1 MPVIIFDMDET
12 LYDERTYVREGL
24 RTVAAFMQKKWGIPR
39 ETAFRLMNRDIRQN
53 GRGKEFDIVLA
64 RWGVL
69 SKKNVRTCLSAY
81 RAHTPKLRLYPDAT
95 RALRRFKNYPLYV
108 VTDGTVNVQRRKAR
122 ALGLNAKVKKI
133 IATWSFGKDKS
144 KPSPFCFKLIAK
156 WERVTSAEVIYVG
169 DDPHKD
175 FINLKPLGFRTV
187 RILRGR
193 FKKVRIDKAHEAA
206 HTIRSLDEL
215 TGPFLKRLC
224 ESEI

>member
-12 LYDERTYVREGL
+12 LYDERTYVQGGL
-24 RTVAAFMQKKWGIPR
+24 RAVAAFMQKNWGIPR

-53 GRGKEFDIVLA
+53 GRGKAFDIVLA

-133 IATWSFGKDKS
+133 IATWSFGKNKG
-144 KPSPFCFKLIAK
+144 KPSPFYFKLIAK
-156 WERVTSAEVIYVG
+156 WERVMPADVIYVG

-193 FKKVRIDKAHEAA
+193 LKDVKVDNKHEAER
-206 HTIRSLDEL
+206 TIRSLDEL
-215 TGPFLKRLC
+215 TVPFIERTLDQG
-224 ESEI
+224 